1 MRLFKVFHAV
11 KSGSPEEKVAFWKL
25 CKTAANAKP
34 EPVALGLTKIALN
47 IWADAYE
54 SGMNPGADR
63 VTREAFAGS
72 FGSAAA
78 AEQEFDKWAS
88 DGVIS
93 EDEHTKLS
101 TWLAEGAVNDLVEM
115 TKTASPGMSLLKNP
129 RIMGAIAG
137 TAIGAGLGAWKDDDN
152 RARGAILGAVP
163 GAIAGA
169 AIGHGVGEYGASRA
183 AMQAAQAFKTEAARG
198 HGQAASDAY
207 ERVAGLWSDSA
218 IQDFVKNNATR
229 IAEHHAAGHNHLPEF
244 MHAVLPDGHSRNV
257 FMQAVQRFLPKTP
270 KTASLQAKL
279 ADIMQGLDQGGQP
292 PMNAD
297 MPPSAPQGAPEGE
310 AIASP
315 DQGQAEAME
324 GVDRAHKV
332 VDNMIF
338 LAKQVQLPQ
347 LAQEL
352 EQNREQ
358 IANHFADGNAYL
370 PPELQHHFAQSEH
383 AEAFMKKYKQ
393 RFGAVSG
400 GQKKTAFFGF
410 GKNPPVPP
418 TSAETKPAWTLA
430 QFEKHLQKSDPKI
443 RLARSTYDPEIINYI
458 EEHPVHGLVVGGYP
472 AHILEEVAQNP
483 EAYTGYT
490 PKAEDSHPLDYYGV
504 KNFKY
509 KTAGIMENVHQKI
522 DSLRGLA
529 PGGID
534 MEELRKYVPDAQ
546 YAGMVET
553 SSGKRQP
560 GFVSQQMGMTR
571 TWDPAVVRDMRSA
584 DPKGFYRSLV
594 GGAFP
599 ARAPTILQQALE
611 AQKTAS
617 AQDAWL
623 SWRTHR

>member
-183 AMQAAQAFKTEAARG
+183 AMQAAQAFKTEAERG

-207 ERVAGLWSDSA
+207 ERVAELWNDPTLKT
-218 IQDFVKNNATR
+218 FVKNNAAL
-229 IAEHHAAGHNHLPEF
+229 IAKHHAEGHNHLPEF
-244 MHAVLPDGHSRNV
+244 MHGVLPDGHSRNV
-257 FMQAVQRFLPKTP
+257 FMQAVQRVLPKTP

-393 RFGAVSG
+393 RFGAPSVG
-400 GQKKTAFFGF
+400 GKKTAGM
-410 GKNPPVPP
+410 
-418 TSAETKPAWTLA
+418 
-430 QFEKHLQKSDPKI
+430 FE
-443 RLARSTYDPEIINYI
+443 
-458 EEHPVHGLVVGGYP
+458 
-472 AHILEEVAQNP
+472 
-483 EAYTGYT
+483 
-490 PKAEDSHPLDYYGV
+490 
-504 KNFKY
+504 NF
-509 KTAGIMENVHQKI
+509 HQKI

-560 GFVSQQMGMTR
+560 GFVSQQMGLTR

-594 GGAFP
+594 GGVQP
-599 ARAPTILQQALE
+599 ARAPTILQQALAGAE
-611 AQKTAS
+611 GAPKTAGNAYWRFPAEGEIPILHLTDEQLQKLTPGHARHLLGQPLDYSPESYEKLHALSQKTAS
-617 AQDAWL
+617 AQDNWL